1 VSGQEYDHEPV
12 PGLPER
18 LPDGEHL
25 LWQGSPDWRVLAL
38 KTFHVR
44 KVALYFAALAV
55 WRVVIVIADGH
66 GAIDALAAGAFVAL
80 LGTAA
85 FGVLATLA
93 WLYGRSTIYTITDR
107 RVVLRYGV
115 ALPMALNIPFKAI
128 AAAAVARQPRGTA
141 DIPLTLTDGT
151 RISYL
156 HLWPNVRPWHV
167 SRPQPMLSAVP
178 EGQRVAEILGRALQA
193 AYGQQVQQDSAGRMP
208 APAPAPRAVGGP
220 LTAAHA

>member
-1 VSGQEYDHEPV
+1 MSGQEFEHEPV

-18 LPDGEHL
+18 LPEGERL
-25 LWQGSPDWRVLAL
+25 LWQGSPDWRVLAV

-44 KVALYFAALAV
+44 KVAFYFAALTA
-55 WRVVIVIADGH
+55 WRVAIVLSDGRAASD
-66 GAIDALAAGAFVAL
+66 AIAAGAFVAL
-80 LGTAA
+80 LGVAA
-85 FGVLATLA
+85 VGVLTTLA
-93 WLYGRSTIYTITDR
+93 WLYGRSTIYSITSR

-128 AAAAVARQPRGTA
+128 GAAAVARHARGTA
-141 DIPLTLTDGT
+141 DIPLSLTDGT
-151 RISYL
+151 RIAYL

-178 EGQRVAEILGRALQA
+178 DGVRVAEILGRALQEA
-193 AYGQQVQQDSAGRMP
+193 FGQPVQSTNVTAR
-208 APAPAPRAVGGP
+208 APATREVGGP